1 MQAQLLETHK
11 NIIVRLARS
20 VGAKESDDGHCVD
33 VNPRCASE
41 DRVKGLCA
49 SVRWPSTA
57 SLLLTYATH
66 AGVGETVTTTLTGV
80 PDTTVLLVRHFVP
93 ELLSSTTSSD
103 TTVLL
108 VSHFVPELLS
118 STTSSDEVPDTT
130 VLLVSHFVPEF
141 LSSTTSSDNV
151 PDTTVLLLVC
161 MTWSCNI
168 SEPGSMESHQSDNYI
183 TVIPV
188 EYPRSRVYAQPTEYL
203 VEQYRVVKIPVPT
216 RKQESAHPGGNRESK
231 MNSKR
236 KNRPNATRSPRNRG
250 PERTPAAEGIYQNAH
265 YMHGMTCLVGETF
278 QIETVSGTTFEG
290 IFSTYSSSFEVVL
303 EMAHKVNANSP
314 SQIDAET
321 VVEKMIFRPSDIA
334 TIKALNTDLQYAL
347 RDTFQTDTAI
357 SRYSMNGQGSERE
370 LEPWEGPGFNGD
382 EFELETNSANGW
394 DVNEMFRKNEQVYG
408 VQSSFQP
415 SLEGY
420 TLQLQKEDTKD
431 YKDAEAKAAKIANE
445 IENNPRYKARIELE
459 NGDEE
464 ERFAAVVRPSSV
476 PSSQGSTSNVEG
488 GKYVPPAK
496 RRNPQSGKLVRS
508 TPPPQQPLTT
518 SLPLSQGYN
527 SPIQSGG
534 PGSYHPP
541 PPFPQPLPQIPSPTP
556 VTQPPPPPVHN
567 HPPPVSPNYPQQPPL
582 PQREQKV
589 NGMDGKGPIIRQVR
603 YPSDHPLVS
612 QPSMPMSQP
621 VQSPHMVQQPPPP
634 LHTLTQ
640 AQLYTSQPHP
650 AELPNIPQPVT
661 RVVQPP
667 PHHTHTHPG
676 VGPPAPF
683 PSGGNSIT
691 AQVPLT
697 QTGSGVPP
705 LRKPMPHRG
714 REDNMGELKKFGQDF
729 KLEGELAENKNI
741 PVQHQHHLKQHVQ
754 EEHIQQQ
761 IQPEDLTNTPSSD
774 NVDKV
779 TNTLKK
785 STLNPNAKE
794 FVYNPN
800 AKPFTPRSASTPTP
814 SRPHTPQT
822 PQYPSMP
829 TMVMPTYVVATTQPT
844 FTPSNQGPRFRKV
857 QMAPMPHRPDI
868 ASQMQVAA
876 ATGQPLLAPAPMHT
890 PFTVPYNPQGHMQAQ
905 PIPADGPHGRPARRR
920 DGPHGLPSG
929 LSRASTTSHS
939 SDAIHVPSESPPR
952 SPSPRP
958 STSTAGGNYHHHHPH
973 PQSPAGVPPSGYQ
986 QPPPPAPQHT
996 FPLMCGPLVP
1006 AQHPHH
1012 MLPQQQVQYIHQHQV
1027 GNSQHH
1033 HVQVILHNH
1042 Q

>member
-1 MQAQLLETHK
+1 MPNYYYRNVEWWINDDESSRVRTVDETRRAQL
-11 NIIVRLARS
+11 IPASVSISVSLAS
-20 VGAKESDDGHCVD
+20 STA
-33 VNPRCASE
+33 E
-41 DRVKGLCA
+41 DR
-49 SVRWPSTA
+49 
-57 SLLLTYATH
+57 
-66 AGVGETVTTTLTGV
+66 EI
-80 PDTTVLLVRHFVP
+80 
-93 ELLSSTTSSD
+93 
-103 TTVLL
+103 
-108 VSHFVPELLS
+108 
-118 STTSSDEVPDTT
+118 EVQI
-130 VLLVSHFVPEF
+130 S
-141 LSSTTSSDNV
+141 
-151 PDTTVLLLVC
+151 LVC
-161 MTWSCNI
+161 MTLSCNT

-278 QIETVSGTTFEG
+278 QIETVNGTTFEG

-321 VVEKMIFRPSDIA
+321 VVEKMIFRLSDIA

-556 VTQPPPPPVHN
+556 VTQPPPQPVHN

-640 AQLYTSQPHP
+640 AQLYTNQPHP
-650 AELPNIPQPVT
+650 TELPNISQPVT

-691 AQVPLT
+691 AQVPMT
-697 QTGSGVPP
+697 QTGIPALVQPIQVLPGTTLDTSNSIKIPEQTMPGSGVPP

-729 KLEGELAENKNI
+729 KLESELPENKNI
-741 PVQHQHHLKQHVQ
+741 PVQHQHHLKQHIQ

-761 IQPEDLTNTPSSD
+761 IQPEDLTNTPSD

-905 PIPADGPHGRPARRR
+905 PYQQMVRMVAQPGGGMVPMGYHQDSPGPQPPPTHQMQYMSPQ
-920 DGPHGLPSG
+920 
-929 LSRASTTSHS
+929 SHHH
-939 SDAIHVPSESPPR
+939 AHHHHAHPPPPPVNQG
-952 SPSPRP
+952 PSPGQGSGPNPPGAPHTPVGGATP
-958 STSTAGGNYHHHHPH
+958 SGGNYHHHHPH

>member
-1 MQAQLLETHK
+1 MYLSTVLSEIRKQVVGGTTLSEIRKQVVGGTTIRDTETRVWGLSASSLL
-11 NIIVRLARS
+11 NVF
-20 VGAKESDDGHCVD
+20 
-33 VNPRCASE
+33 
-41 DRVKGLCA
+41 LCA
-49 SVRWPSTA
+49 LAICSSSA
-57 SLLLTYATH
+57 
-66 AGVGETVTTTLTGV
+66 TTLPSQQSSCRTLVVKSSSLIRDFRSG
-80 PDTTVLLVRHFVP
+80 TLLYKG
-93 ELLSSTTSSD
+93 
-103 TTVLL
+103 
-108 VSHFVPELLS
+108 
-118 STTSSDEVPDTT
+118 
-130 VLLVSHFVPEF
+130 
-141 LSSTTSSDNV
+141 
-151 PDTTVLLLVC
+151 LVC
-161 MTWSCNI
+161 MTLSCNT
-168 SEPGSMESHQSDNYI
+168 SEPDSMESHHSDNYI

-278 QIETVSGTTFEG
+278 QIETVNGTTFEG

-321 VVEKMIFRPSDIA
+321 VVEKMIFRLSDIA

-556 VTQPPPPPVHN
+556 VTQPPPQPVHN

-650 AELPNIPQPVT
+650 TELPNISQPVT

-691 AQVPLT
+691 AQVPMT
-697 QTGSGVPP
+697 QTGIPALVQPIQVLPGTTLDTSNSIKIPEQTMPGSGVPP

-729 KLEGELAENKNI
+729 KLEAELPENKNI
-741 PVQHQHHLKQHVQ
+741 PVQHQHHLKQHIQ

-761 IQPEDLTNTPSSD
+761 IQPEDLTNTPSD

-905 PIPADGPHGRPARRR
+905 PYQQMVRMVAQPGGGMVPMGYHQDSPGPQPPPTHQMQYMSPQ
-920 DGPHGLPSG
+920 
-929 LSRASTTSHS
+929 SHHH
-939 SDAIHVPSESPPR
+939 AHHHHAHPPPPPVNQG
-952 SPSPRP
+952 PSPGQGSGPNPPGAPHTPVGGATP
-958 STSTAGGNYHHHHPH
+958 SGGNYHHHHPH